1 MREHILLTGMILEA
15 GPVNDYDRRLVVLTK
30 ERGKVTIFARGARR
44 MNSKLTAA
52 TAPFVFGEFKA
63 YEGRNAYNL
72 IDVDVQFYFEELRE
86 NIEGAYLGM
95 YFLEYAAYY
104 SRENNDELELL
115 KLLFQTIRAVVKG
128 TIDLRLIRAVYEI
141 KILAVNGEC
150 PGIPAGRSF
159 LPATEH
165 TISFIIRTPIEKLYT
180 FTVSE
185 AVLSELSRLSDEYRK
200 RFTDHSFKSLKALET
215 LPQGTRH

>member
-1 MREHILLTGMILEA
+1 MILEA
-15 GPVNDYDRRLVVLTK
+15 SPVNDYDRRLVVLTK

-104 SRENNDELELL
+104 SRENNDDLTVLATAL
-115 KLLFQTIRAVVKG
+115 SRTGRHLLFAGLEDERLPDIVTKAVLLG
-128 TIDLRLIRAVYEI
+128 
-141 KILAVNGEC
+141 
-150 PGIPAGRSF
+150 
-159 LPATEH
+159 
-165 TISFIIRTPIEKLYT
+165 RTP
-180 FTVSE
+180 
-185 AVLSELSRLSDEYRK
+185 SDNANIVAESILKEWRK
-200 RFTDHSFKSLKALET
+200 MR
-215 LPQGTRH
+215 